1 MAYSVNGKYDVIRDR
16 ISDKS
21 FNGSNNYI
29 YVSSTVSQPMTLNIP
44 DNLILWNEQ
53 SVLCKWM
60 LTSISY
66 YHIKSTASYVKNKW
80 RSLKKMNTEF

>member
-53 SVLCKWM
+53 SVLCK
-60 LTSISY
+60 
-66 YHIKSTASYVKNKW
+66 
-80 RSLKKMNTEF
+80 